1 VTRVLVVTASAL
13 LRAGLASLAEVVG
26 SATHIEEA
34 LTLAAETHPDLMI
47 VECDERSIR
56 DVLAV
61 AGESPPLLLLSADTD
76 PEWLSAALRAGVRG
90 VIPRDAPEQE
100 IAAAIEGAAAGL
112 VVLHPEWVENAIT
125 RRIAGAVAAEPLSPR
140 EIDVLRLMAEG
151 ASNKTIAWKL
161 EISEHTVKFHVN
173 SILSKLRAGSRTEAV
188 MLGVRRGLVPL

>member
-1 VTRVLVVTASAL
+1 MIRVLAVTASAL

-26 SATHIEEA
+26 SATHVEEA
-34 LTLAAETHPDLMI
+34 LALAAETHPDVMI

-56 DVLAV
+56 DVLTV
-61 AGESPPLLLLSADTD
+61 AGESPPLLLLSTDPD

-90 VIPRDAPEQE
+90 IIPRNAPEHE

-112 VVLHPEWVENAIT
+112 VVLHPEWIENAIT
-125 RRIAGAVAAEPLSPR
+125 RRVAGAAAAEPLSPR